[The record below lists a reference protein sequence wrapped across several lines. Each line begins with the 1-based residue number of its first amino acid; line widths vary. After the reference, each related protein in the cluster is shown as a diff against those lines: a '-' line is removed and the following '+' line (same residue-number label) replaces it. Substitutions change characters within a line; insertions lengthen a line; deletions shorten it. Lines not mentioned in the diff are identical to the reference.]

1 MSCDSPVKSNWMSR
15 HRMGNEAG
23 GDIPGQPVIQH
34 GKTLFEIF
42 YGEN

>member
-1 MSCDSPVKSNWMSR
+1 
-15 HRMGNEAG
+15 MGNEAG